1 MISIKHLLIGGG
13 LASSQAARI
22 LVQRDPGASITIVC
36 KERHLP
42 YDRPPL
48 SKEFLRGEKKREEIT
63 YDPREFFVEKG
74 IHVLLGDPVARLDA
88 AAKVAELRS
97 GETVRFHDALIATG
111 GEPIRLDVPG
121 GELPGIQYLRTV
133 DDAEAIKRAAVP
145 GGRACVVGAGF
156 IGMELAASLT
166 HLGVAVT
173 VIEAQPH
180 IWVRFLDATIAGHIR
195 KFCERRGISFLTGE
209 RIREFKGDGR
219 VSGAITESG
228 RHVKCDFVCVGV
240 GIRPELTIA
249 RAAGL
254 EVDDGIVVNERLES
268 SHADIFAAGDV
279 ANFPDP
285 VTGRRRR
292 VEHWGHAEYSG
303 QIAGSN
309 MAGTAQAY
317 DLLTYAWSDI
327 FELHIEF
334 AGDETGYD
342 RILVRGS
349 LDDNLFTALYL
360 TNDFLSAYLS
370 VNTDSR
376 EFPQLQKLIR
386 RKTYLAG
393 RDGELADPAFDL
405 KTLL

>member
-1 MISIKHLLIGGG
+1 
-13 LASSQAARI
+13 
-22 LVQRDPGASITIVC
+22 VC

-48 SKEFLRGEKKREEIT
+48 SKEFLRGEKRRDEIT
-63 YDPREFFVEKG
+63 YDAREFFDERG
-74 IHVLLGDPVARLDA
+74 IRVMLGDPVVHLDA
-88 AAKVAELRS
+88 AAKVAGLGS
-97 GETVRFHDALIATG
+97 GETVRFHKALLATG
-111 GEPIRLDVPG
+111 GEPVRLGVPG
-121 GELPGIQYLRTV
+121 GGLPGIQYLRTV
-133 DDAEAIKRAAVP
+133 DDSEAIKRAAVP

-166 HLGVAVT
+166 HLGVEVT
-173 VIEAQPH
+173 VIEALPH
-180 IWVRFLDATIAGHIR
+180 IWARFLDETISDHIR
-195 KFCERRGISFLTGE
+195 RFCEGRGISFLTGE
-209 RIREFKGDGR
+209 RIHEFRGEGR

-228 RHVKCDFVCVGV
+228 RQIECDFVCVGV
-240 GIRPELTIA
+240 GIRPDLTIA
-249 RAAGL
+249 HAAGL
-254 EVDDGIVVNERLES
+254 VVENGVVVNEKLETS
-268 SHADIFAAGDV
+268 RADIFAAGDI

-309 MAGTAQAY
+309 MAGAAQAY

-349 LDDNLFTALYL
+349 LDANIFTALYL
-360 TNDFLSAYLS
+360 TNDVLTAYLS

-376 EFPQLQKLIR
+376 EFPHLQKLIR
-386 RKTYLAG
+386 RKTHLAG
-393 RDGELADPAFDL
+393 RDGELADPVFDL
-405 KTLL
+405 KALL